1 MTRNSENFKEA
12 LDILIDRYGS
22 PQVLINAHMETLA
35 KINKVNNMENIETL
49 PERYKDIENGIRNL
63 ESLKIESL
71 TYS

>member
-1 MTRNSENFKEA
+1 
-12 LDILIDRYGS
+12 
-22 PQVLINAHMETLA
+22 METLA